1 MFLQK
6 LFIVHLDQECGETIS
21 FLVRANSSQKAK
33 NIVMDALNIPY
44 REYFA
49 ADIRIEKLSNNRNI
63 LLRRLN

>member
-6 LFIVHLDQECGETIS
+6 LFIVHLDQECGETAS
-21 FLVRANSSQKAK
+21 FLVRASSNQKAK

-49 ADIRIEKLSNNRNI
+49 ADIRIEKLSNKHNT
-63 LLRRLN
+63 LLRRIN